1 VLIFAGRNNRL
12 KECSFMA
19 TYHPAKVA
27 RHRDVATQQELTF
40 ELGNETYGFEILRVR
55 EIRGWTPVTSIPQA
69 PPHVLGILNLRG
81 SIVPVMDLRMRF
93 ALERAQYTN
102 ATVIIVISVHSQAG
116 QREVGVVVDG
126 VSDVVD
132 VNTAAIKQPPDLGAN
147 CATGY
152 IRGLVSAGERLTVL
166 LDIDRLI
173 GTEVAALSG
182 DQQGLAPGAE
192 AA

>member
-1 VLIFAGRNNRL
+1 
-12 KECSFMA
+12 MA

-27 RHRDVATQQELTF
+27 RNRDVATQQVLTF

-55 EIRGWTPVTSIPQA
+55 EIRGWTSVTKIPQA

-93 ALERAQYTN
+93 ALERAEYTQM
-102 ATVIIVISVHSQAG
+102 TVIIVLTVDTQVG
-116 QREVGVVVDG
+116 RRDVGVVVDG

-132 VNTAAIKQPPDLGAN
+132 FSAADIKQAPDFGPES
-147 CATGY
+147 ATDY
-152 IRGLVSAGERLTVL
+152 IRGLVSSGGRMTVL

-173 GTEVAALSG
+173 GAQVATLPV
-182 DQQGLAPGAE
+182 DQQGSASSIE

>member
-1 VLIFAGRNNRL
+1 
-12 KECSFMA
+12 MA
-19 TYHPAKVA
+19 TYHRAKAA
-27 RHRDVATQQELTF
+27 RHKDAATQQVLTF

-55 EIRGWTPVTSIPQA
+55 EIRGWTSVTTIPQA

-93 ALERAQYTN
+93 ALEQAQYTN
-102 ATVIIVISVHSQAG
+102 ATVIIVLSVHSQAG

-132 VNTAAIKQPPDLGAN
+132 VNVADIKQPPDLGPN
-147 CATGY
+147 SATDY
-152 IRGLVSAGERLTVL
+152 IRGLVSAGERMTVL
-166 LDIDRLI
+166 LNVDGLI

-182 DQQGLAPGAE
+182 DQQELAPSM
-192 AA
+192 